1 MTPRRTPSE
10 RILVVLGMQ
19 GLGDAV
25 EALPVFELIKRHKPG
40 AVLDAGYFRPPLDTV
55 LATSP
60 HVGRIVQLRGNAQD
74 PRKSLPQLAHNVRAM
89 RGHSAVLFLYKRETI
104 AWPWHLAAWL
114 AGARL
119 LHRHGYRYRDVR
131 RNVMSDFPQHVFF
144 QLVASNLLLGKPL
157 ANALPPRLDPPPE
170 ALGYA
175 AALWERLGLGDRPV
189 VLMNSR
195 APGYEEMGRWG
206 LGRFARLAEELQDW
220 GADVLVNG
228 GGRGQ
233 DDEYERLPP
242 EQREA
247 MTMISGHSLLE
258 LAAVMARC
266 ALFVGEPS
274 GPTHLARAVGTPTLS
289 LQGPGDR
296 RYPGQD
302 RLGAVWWPQ
311 DPAHPRLSK
320 VEWCQ
325 RTCGD
330 ACGCRFTE
338 PNHRFKHALK
348 RVGVWDTWKG
358 VRKKVRP
365 KRRRRWTEPPAH
377 FPCLEAIS
385 PEEAAAAAIALLER
399 EAEPARVAV
408 GAAGR

>member
-25 EALPVFELIKRHKPG
+25 EALPVFELIKRHRPG

-60 HVGRIVQLRGNAQD
+60 HVARIVQLRGNAQD

-170 ALGYA
+170 AGALRGRAVGAPRARGPARGADELARARATRRWA
-175 AALWERLGLGDRPV
+175 AGGSA
-189 VLMNSR
+189 
-195 APGYEEMGRWG
+195 
-206 LGRFARLAEELQDW
+206 RFARLAEELRDW

-233 DDEYERLPP
+233 DEEY
-242 EQREA
+242 
-247 MTMISGHSLLE
+247 
-258 LAAVMARC
+258 
-266 ALFVGEPS
+266 
-274 GPTHLARAVGTPTLS
+274 
-289 LQGPGDR
+289 
-296 RYPGQD
+296 
-302 RLGAVWWPQ
+302 
-311 DPAHPRLSK
+311 
-320 VEWCQ
+320 
-325 RTCGD
+325 
-330 ACGCRFTE
+330 
-338 PNHRFKHALK
+338 
-348 RVGVWDTWKG
+348 
-358 VRKKVRP
+358 
-365 KRRRRWTEPPAH
+365 
-377 FPCLEAIS
+377 
-385 PEEAAAAAIALLER
+385 EAAAR
-399 EAEPARVAV
+399 PSSARP
-408 GAAGR
+408 

>member
-25 EALPVFELIKRHKPG
+25 EALPVFELIERHKPG

-60 HVGRIVQLRGNAQD
+60 HVARIVQLRGNAQD

-170 ALGYA
+170 AVRYA
-175 AALWERLGLGDRPV
+175 DALWERLGLGDRPV
-189 VLMNSR
+189 VLMNIAR
-195 APGYEEMGRWG
+195 ARLRGDGPLGAGALRPARGGAAG
-206 LGRFARLAEELQDW
+206 LGRRRPGQRRRPRA
-220 GADVLVNG
+220 
-228 GGRGQ
+228 GR
-233 DDEYERLPP
+233 RV
-242 EQREA
+242 R
-247 MTMISGHSLLE
+247 
-258 LAAVMARC
+258 AA
-266 ALFVGEPS
+266 P
-274 GPTHLARAVGTPTLS
+274 ARA
-289 LQGPGDR
+289 
-296 RYPGQD
+296 
-302 RLGAVWWPQ
+302 
-311 DPAHPRLSK
+311 
-320 VEWCQ
+320 
-325 RTCGD
+325 
-330 ACGCRFTE
+330 
-338 PNHRFKHALK
+338 
-348 RVGVWDTWKG
+348 
-358 VRKKVRP
+358 
-365 KRRRRWTEPPAH
+365 
-377 FPCLEAIS
+377 
-385 PEEAAAAAIALLER
+385 
-399 EAEPARVAV
+399 AR
-408 GAAGR
+408 GR